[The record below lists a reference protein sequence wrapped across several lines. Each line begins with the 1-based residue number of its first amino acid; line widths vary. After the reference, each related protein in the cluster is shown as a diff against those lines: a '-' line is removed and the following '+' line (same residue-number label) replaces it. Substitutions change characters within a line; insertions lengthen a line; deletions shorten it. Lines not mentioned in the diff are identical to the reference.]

1 MNNAPTGNPGM
12 DDEGLGSGQESRP
25 MTCAELVELVTD
37 YLEGALD
44 RDTEARFVL
53 HATSCPGCETYLDQF
68 RATIAALGTLPP
80 ETLDDRVRDDLLDAF
95 RGWRDDPRADSSAS
109 Y

>member
-1 MNNAPTGNPGM
+1 MSAPDVPADLSCT
-12 DDEGLGSGQESRP
+12 
-25 MTCAELVELVTD
+25 ELVELITD

-53 HATSCPGCETYLDQF
+53 HATSCPGCEAYLTQF

-80 ETLDDRVRDDLLDAF
+80 ESLDEPVRDQLLAAF
-95 RGWRDDPRADSSAS
+95 RGWRDGRGSGTDGPFLSLL
-109 Y
+109 